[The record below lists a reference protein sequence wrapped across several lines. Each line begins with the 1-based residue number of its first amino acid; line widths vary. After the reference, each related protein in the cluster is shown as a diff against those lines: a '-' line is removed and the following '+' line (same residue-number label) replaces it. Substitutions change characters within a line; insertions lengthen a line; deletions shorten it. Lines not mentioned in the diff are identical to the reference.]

1 MRASKRA
8 KLLEAMTEAR
18 PPKEGASNSEPES
31 QEDAQS
37 GRRSQTRSVGGHS
50 PSGNAAA
57 PRATFSPATSGAP
70 KASPGSKQTPAP
82 RSVFQQAASG
92 PMPTSSDPDK
102 TVKRPYPTAPS
113 TWGQTLPIGD
123 LLPGQNSALFPSEEA
138 EKTVQVTR
146 SAFVKTLI
154 STEGLTPP
162 TPPESV
168 PPRPRSARPAPEP
181 AGHAPAPDDEPLT
194 LPSTR
199 PAPAPW
205 QQSRAA
211 APTGT
216 MLMPGS
222 PGANESARPVA
233 SAERNA
239 SAASQSRGAAPAVQA
254 SARVGHASAK
264 QTLPLGSAAITAE
277 AAGVGAPAPE
287 SAPATSSATRQA
299 AGGPRANASATA
311 AKPPAARPPSGSASA
326 RPASMDGKN
335 VSEPLQLRISAQD
348 VVPQANFS
356 ERPVLP
362 RSRGP
367 LVAALLIAALLVL
380 GAIAWFGLA
389 KPAAPVAEPT
399 RNDAVT
405 VPVAQ
410 QPAVPAQAPAETGQP
425 VQTATAKPAATGQ
438 PAAQPSQAPASPQ
451 VQQPTAAPARA
462 VAAPAAP
469 KPQPA
474 PSAASRR
481 RAERRAAARRQAAQ
495 PEATAPAAPA
505 AAEGEV
511 PEDVQEARDALRALD
526 SEPVIKIKPAPS
538 PDDLEVPDFPSLP
551 EPPEPPPPPPDGE

>member
-18 PPKEGASNSEPES
+18 PPKEGVSNSEPES

-37 GRRSQTRSVGGHS
+37 GRRSQTRSVAGHS

-92 PMPTSSDPDK
+92 PPPTSSDPDK

-154 STEGLTPP
+154 SNEGLTPP

-168 PPRPRSARPAPEP
+168 PARPRTARPAPEP

-222 PGANESARPVA
+222 PGANESARPIA

-239 SAASQSRGAAPAVQA
+239 GAASQSSGAAPAVPPA
-254 SARVGHASAK
+254 ARVGHASAK
-264 QTLPLGSAAITAE
+264 QTLPLGSAAITAD
-277 AAGVGAPAPE
+277 AAGVGAPAPDA
-287 SAPATSSATRQA
+287 APAASSATRQA
-299 AGGPRANASATA
+299 ASAPRANASATA

-410 QPAVPAQAPAETGQP
+410 QPAVPAETGQP
-425 VQTATAKPAATGQ
+425 VQTAAAKPAATAQ
-438 PAAQPSQAPASPQ
+438 SAAQPPQAPAVPQ
-451 VQQPTAAPARA
+451 VQQPAAARA
-462 VAAPAAP
+462 AAAPAAP

-495 PEATAPAAPA
+495 TEATAPAAPA